1 MSRTVRNVTTIP
13 ATISR
18 FTSAPINEQRKR
30 RVAGYARVSTD
41 SEEQFTSYEAQVDYY
56 TNYIKSRDDWEFVR
70 VYTDEGISG
79 TNTKKREGFK
89 NMIKDALDGNI
100 DLIITKS
107 VSRFARNTVDS
118 LTTVRQLKEKGIEIY
133 FEKENIWT
141 LDSKGELLITIMS
154 SLAQEESR
162 SISENV
168 TWGQRKR
175 FADGKVCVP
184 FKHFLGYDRGQDGN
198 LVLNE
203 KEAVIVRRI
212 FSMFLQGMTPYGIAS
227 QLTADGI
234 LSPGKKEKWNAGTVK
249 RMLSNEKYKG
259 DALLQKSYTVDFLT
273 KKKKTN
279 EGEIPQY
286 YVENNHEA
294 IIEPAVF
301 DMVQRELER
310 RQPGHNRHSGVH
322 MFSGRIKCGECGSWY
337 GSKVWH
343 SNSKYRRIIWQCNHK
358 FDNNEKCKTPHLNE
372 DEIKEHF
379 ITAINKLLSDKEEIR
394 GNFEHIKATVFDTA
408 DLEKE
413 QAQLQSEIEVI
424 AVMIQQAIGENAHFA
439 LDQEEYQERYYGLV
453 DRYDLVK
460 VRHTTVTEE
469 ITDKQTR
476 LSAMNDFLETLR
488 RQDNII
494 NEFDVELWCSLV
506 DCGTVHSKN
515 DVRFTFKDGRE
526 IQA

>member
-1 MSRTVRNVTTIP
+1 
-13 ATISR
+13 
-18 FTSAPINEQRKR
+18 
-30 RVAGYARVSTD
+30 
-41 SEEQFTSYEAQVDYY
+41 
-56 TNYIKSRDDWEFVR
+56 
-70 VYTDEGISG
+70 
-79 TNTKKREGFK
+79 
-89 NMIKDALDGNI
+89 
-100 DLIITKS
+100 
-107 VSRFARNTVDS
+107 
-118 LTTVRQLKEKGIEIY
+118 
-133 FEKENIWT
+133 
-141 LDSKGELLITIMS
+141 MS

-234 LSPGKKEKWNAGTVK
+234 LSPGKKEKWNATTVK

-273 KKKKTN
+273 KKKKVN

-301 DMVQRELER
+301 EMVQRELER

-322 MFSGRIKCGECGSWY
+322 MFSGKIKCGECGSWY

-343 SNSKYRRIIWQCNHK
+343 SNSKYRRMIWQCNHK
-358 FDNNEKCKTPHLNE
+358 FDNGKKCKTPHLNE

-379 ITAINKLLSDKEEIR
+379 LVAVNKLITDKDQIIRNLESFKDILYNTKPLEI
-394 GNFEHIKATVFDTA
+394 
-408 DLEKE
+408 E
-413 QAQLQSEIEVI
+413 QAEMQSEIEVVAGMMRQCI
-424 AVMIQQAIGENAHFA
+424 NENAHIV
-439 LDQEEYQERYYGLV
+439 LDQ
-453 DRYDLVK
+453 
-460 VRHTTVTEE
+460 
-469 ITDKQTR
+469 
-476 LSAMNDFLETLR
+476 
-488 RQDNII
+488 
-494 NEFDVELWCSLV
+494 
-506 DCGTVHSKN
+506 
-515 DVRFTFKDGRE
+515 
-526 IQA
+526 